1 MGNLLLL
8 NKFFDYFIDNWG
20 WLVAIVY
27 AIALVLICLRIIYDT
42 RSNAKALAY
51 LMLVIFLPV
60 LGMFLYFSVGI
71 NHRKRKIFSNKSQLD
86 AKMAKKLREE
96 ISRSAEHIFDKD
108 NPALEANKELALML
122 IKDSMSPLTANN
134 KVKILV
140 NGELKFS

>member
-71 NHRKRKIFSNKSQLD
+71 NTGKYL
-86 AKMAKKLREE
+86 
-96 ISRSAEHIFDKD
+96 SA
-108 NPALEANKELALML
+108 P
-122 IKDSMSPLTANN
+122 
-134 KVKILV
+134 
-140 NGELKFS
+140 